1 MVQLGRVDKG
11 DQTEQ
16 PVRERKMRRG
26 LRIQGEKAGLEAKTR
41 QQHMYFCNSFPKCG
55 CRSGAV
61 VERDLEVLK
70 NEREEGME
78 AKE

>member
-1 MVQLGRVDKG
+1 MRHGLKI
-11 DQTEQ
+11 
-16 PVRERKMRRG
+16 RE
-26 LRIQGEKAGLEAKTR
+26 EKAGLEVKTR

-70 NEREEGME
+70 NEREEGMKANE
-78 AKE
+78 